1 LLAGGLRA
9 AFCFRKT
16 VKSEMTTNKPSFWRP
31 PLWKWLVF
39 LALAGCLVLLVPRKP
54 KVELLPFTDSRPSWD
69 GSYPYLVISLDDR
82 DPGQP
87 KFKASVATEKPTLRH
102 DAPVNEFE
110 VDLHTG
116 RFVLRQTDIFDPGA
130 MPLSLTRTYAAWE
143 PMSMAFGGATNHP
156 YDIAPTGTR
165 FPYTY
170 MNLDLEDGRQ
180 ILFSRISKGTG
191 YEDAVFRHSES
202 SSEFYGAQIA
212 WNGNGWTL
220 TLQDRSQVLF
230 PDSYY
235 AKNYAQGAPTEMQDG
250 DGHRI
255 QLKRDG
261 ARNLVQLISLS
272 GRTIAFKYDYL
283 ARIIEADDGAGVTRK
298 YSYENGHLKT
308 VSDVAHTLYEFK
320 YEVLVRA
327 AGYDPYLL
335 TSVMD
340 GDGKELLRNSYSEGG
355 RVTMQRLGNGDVYHY
370 DYLLNSKNEVVET
383 IVTMADGTEKRFF
396 FEGGKL
402 VKEK

>member
-1 LLAGGLRA
+1 
-9 AFCFRKT
+9 
-16 VKSEMTTNKPSFWRP
+16 MTTSKPSFWRP

-39 LALAGCLVLLVPRKP
+39 LAVTGCLVLLVPRKP
-54 KVELLPFTDSRPSWD
+54 KVELLPFTDSPPAWD
-69 GSYPYLVISLDDR
+69 GSYPYLVISLDDH
-82 DPGQP
+82 DPGRP

-102 DAPVNEFE
+102 DTPVNEFE

-116 RFVLRQTDIFDPGA
+116 RFVLRQTDIFVPDA
-130 MPLSLTRTYAAWE
+130 MPLSLTRTYAGWE
-143 PMSMAFGGATNHP
+143 PRTMAFGAATNHP

-165 FPYTY
+165 FPYTS
-170 MNLDLEDGRQ
+170 MNLNLEDGRQ

-220 TLQDRSQVLF
+220 TFQDHRQVLF

-235 AKNYAQGAPTEMQDG
+235 AKNYAQGAPTEMRDG

-255 QLKRDG
+255 QLKRDE
-261 ARNLVQLISLS
+261 ARNLVQLISPS
-272 GRTIAFKYDYL
+272 GGAIAFKYDDL

-298 YSYENGHLKT
+298 YSYENGHLT
-308 VSDVAHTLYEFK
+308 AVSDGAHTLYKFK
-320 YEVLVRA
+320 YEVLLRA

-340 GDGKELLRNSYSEGG
+340 GSGKDLLRTGYSDGG
-355 RVTMQRLGNGDVYHY
+355 RVTMQKLGDGEVYHC

-383 IVTMADGTEKRFF
+383 IVTLADGTEKRFF
-396 FEGGKL
+396 FEDGIL
-402 VKEK
+402 VNEK